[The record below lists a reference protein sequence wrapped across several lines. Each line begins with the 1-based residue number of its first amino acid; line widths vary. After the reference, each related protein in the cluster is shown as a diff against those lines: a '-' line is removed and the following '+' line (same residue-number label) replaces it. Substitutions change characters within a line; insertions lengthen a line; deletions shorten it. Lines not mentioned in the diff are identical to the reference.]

1 MQVAALIWFAALS
14 VDAAPARH
22 TEVSI
27 VGDQFFI
34 NGKPTYEGR
43 TWQGHPIEGL
53 LFNSRMVQGVF
64 DDTNP
69 STVKRWVYADTG
81 KWDADRNTKEFVAA
95 MPDWR
100 RHGLLAFTLCLQ
112 GGSPYGY
119 YGGKHPWNNAAFHED
134 GTLQPAY
141 VARAEKILDRADEL
155 GMVVILGLYYFGQD
169 ERLKDEAAVR
179 RGVDETVDWILG
191 RGYRHV
197 VIEVNNEC
205 DNDRYDHDVLQP
217 ERVHE
222 LIDAVKRRERHGRR
236 LLVGTSFCGGR
247 TPTSNV
253 VRSSDFLLIHGNGQS
268 AKGIKRLAKNTREVD
283 GYRPMPIVNNEDDHY
298 DFEDE
303 ENNFTASVEHY
314 CSWGFFDFRKGDDP
328 PEQGYQSVP
337 VDWRISSPRK
347 KAFFAK
353 LAEITGSELEK

>member
-1 MQVAALIWFAALS
+1 
-14 VDAAPARH
+14 
-22 TEVSI
+22 
-27 VGDQFFI
+27 
-34 NGKPTYEGR
+34 
-43 TWQGHPIEGL
+43 
-53 LFNSRMVQGVF
+53 MVQGVF

-69 STVKRWVYADTG
+69 STVKRWAYDDTG
-81 KWDADRNTKEFVAA
+81 KWDADRNTNEFVAA

-119 YGGKHPWNNAAFHED
+119 FGGKHPWNNAAFNED

-155 GMVVILGLYYFGQD
+155 GMVVILSLYYFGQD

-179 RGVDETVDWILG
+179 RGVDETVDWILS

-197 VIEVNNEC
+197 VIEINNEC
-205 DNDRYDHDVLQP
+205 DNDRYDHEILRP

-222 LIDAVKRRERHGRR
+222 LIDAVKRRERDGRR

-247 TPTSNV
+247 TPTPNV
-253 VRSSDFLLIHGNGQS
+253 VRSSDFLLLHGNGQS

-298 DFEDE
+298 DFDDE
-303 ENNFTASVEHY
+303 ENNFVGVGRELLLVGLLRLPQRRRSAGAGLPERAGRLANFEPPQEGVLREVGRDHGVEAVAAVGNALY
-314 CSWGFFDFRKGDDP
+314 G
-328 PEQGYQSVP
+328 VP
-337 VDWRISSPRK
+337 LSAAIRIAGRNATEGVPYR
-347 KAFFAK
+347 
-353 LAEITGSELEK
+353 